1 MEFPVNS
8 HSQNSIRLFSV
19 FSFFY
24 GKFYY
29 STIDPITNS
38 VITKRSLE
46 ILFFRFHKFYFFGST
61 SQNSLRTIDLPL
73 IYTKY
78 PNFANFPKTLIRIIL
93 KLREKSIS
101 NVTGNS
107 FSSFFSRTL
116 GNHPVAI

>member
-61 SQNSLRTIDLPL
+61 SQNSLCTIDLPL
-73 IYTKY
+73 IYTNY

-93 KLREKSIS
+93 KIREKSIS
-101 NVTGNS
+101 NVTG
-107 FSSFFSRTL
+107 FI
-116 GNHPVAI
+116 PVLTIAISEMKTQE